1 MGTVET
7 TAASDGAPTRAVA
20 RPATLL
26 LLLAALV
33 AASVLGRL
41 TRPADSELSLVWPAA
56 GVAVVALAVLRGT
69 RWYLPGAVL
78 VAGVVGA
85 VIAVTGMRTDL
96 SLVLGVL
103 NAAQALAVVEVYAR
117 RPGGDGA
124 TGLRRTRDL
133 WWFTAAAALAAGAA
147 GALLALTAVV
157 LGASGDVAGAASTA
171 AQYWVRHLVS
181 LVVVV
186 PLALRLLARSR
197 PREHG
202 AAGRRERALMAL
214 AFAASYADVFW
225 FAAGDLLPF
234 ALLPVSVWHALRRS
248 TTAVAGHVIVSAAV
262 VIAATLVRSGP
273 FADLPTPEA
282 VVQAQCFIAVVALLS
297 LVLALHRD
305 EREDALAAHR
315 REHALLEAVFAA
327 TGTGLDVYDAA
338 GRALRRNPASEALV
352 GSVSGEVPM
361 ARWSE
366 HYRFSRLDGS
376 PLDAAE
382 LPVAR
387 ALAGESVDG
396 VDVRVERPGGEPAV
410 LSVAARPLPPDADGT
425 PSGAVAA
432 YVDVSAARE
441 AAAELARARDLL
453 AGVLDGATE
462 QSIIGADATGVVT
475 VVNAGA
481 ERMLGCGRE
490 QLLGRPLVELHDAA
504 ELARR
509 ARALALPDDAAP
521 LEALVS
527 VARSRRHE
535 TRRWTYRRA
544 DASTL
549 QVQLTTTAVR
559 DDAGAPTSFICVAT
573 DVTGR
578 LEAERRLADSE
589 QLFRLGFEV
598 APSAMLLAS
607 LDPAA
612 PGRLLRV
619 NRSAC
624 ALTGRHE
631 EDLLGRDLLELL
643 HPDDRD
649 GPLQDLLAGT
659 EERVRCERRVLRA
672 DSTSRWGSVSAAVVR
687 PVAGD
692 PYLVC
697 LVEDVTA
704 QREAEARLSHQA
716 RHDALTGLANRLL
729 LRERLEAVAGGGARA
744 LGLLYLDLDGFKAVN
759 DAHGHPAGDELLQHV
774 ARRLRGC
781 LGPDDVVA
789 RLGGDEFAALCSAAG
804 PARDLEEL
812 ARRVVEELAR
822 PVHLEGAGV
831 QVVVGASVG
840 VRPAGDGASADDL
853 LRDADAAMY
862 DAKRAGKGRAR
873 VRTGRAATDARPPTP
888 RTAVGADT
896 LLPH

>member
-7 TAASDGAPTRAVA
+7 TAASDGAATRAVA
-20 RPATLL
+20 RPSTLV

-69 RWYLPGAVL
+69 RCYLPGAVV
-78 VAGVVGA
+78 VAGVVGV
-85 VIAVTGMRTDL
+85 VIAATGMRVDL

-133 WWFTAAAALAAGAA
+133 WWFAAAAALAAGAA
-147 GALLALTAVV
+147 GALLALAAVV
-157 LGASGDVAGAASTA
+157 LGATGDVAGAATTA

-186 PLALRLLARSR
+186 PLALRLLARPR
-197 PREHG
+197 PREHT
-202 AAGRRERALMAL
+202 AAGRRERALMVL

-225 FAAGDLLPF
+225 FATGDLLPF

-262 VIAATLVRSGP
+262 VIAATLLRSGP
-273 FADLPTPEA
+273 FGDLPTPEA

-338 GRALRRNPASEALV
+338 GRAVRRNPASEALV
-352 GSVSGEVPM
+352 GPVPGPL
-361 ARWSE
+361 ATWSE
-366 HYRFSRLDGS
+366 LFRFSRPDGS

-396 VDVRVERPGGEPAV
+396 VDVRVQRPGREPAV
-410 LSVAARPLPPDADGT
+410 LSVAARPLPPDADGAPT
-425 PSGAVAA
+425 GAVAA

-462 QSIIGADATGVVT
+462 QSIIGADAAGLVT

-481 ERMLGCGRE
+481 ERMLGCGRD
-490 QLLGRPLVELHDAA
+490 QLLGRALVELHDAD

-509 ARALALPDDAAP
+509 TRALALPDDAAP

-559 DDAGAPTSFICVAT
+559 DDAGTPTGFICVAT

-631 EDLLGRDLLELL
+631 EDLLGRDLLDLL

-649 GPLQDLLAGT
+649 GPLRDLLAGAD
-659 EERVRCERRVLRA
+659 ERVRCERRVLRA
-672 DSTSRWGSVSAAVVR
+672 DGTSRWGSVSAAVVR
-687 PVAGD
+687 PAAGD
-692 PYLVC
+692 PYVVC

-704 QREAEARLSHQA
+704 QREAEERLSHQA
-716 RHDALTGLANRLL
+716 RHDALTGLPNRLL

-781 LGPDDVVA
+781 LGPEDVVA

-804 PARDLEEL
+804 PARDLEDL
-812 ARRVVEELAR
+812 ARRVVQELAR

-862 DAKRAGKGRAR
+862 DAKRAGKGRASVR
-873 VRTGRAATDARPPTP
+873 AGRTGDAARPPAP
-888 RTAVGADT
+888 RGGADA